1 MDARDTQAFDD
12 CLKEA
17 LTLTREW
24 MPRWLTQLQ
33 TALKDKESSTSQM
46 SEKQG
51 LIQARSALESH
62 RDRIAT
68 DFLASAAEAVE
79 QALPR
84 SGGGPRRA
92 RSVSFDELELMGDD
106 QVQETVELARVQ
118 QVVQMSVDE
127 EQLALT
133 ALLSTAQGYELVN
146 ADANPLRAEIV
157 VAALMKTLKGLPVE
171 PAVRARWLQA
181 GALALGSELRN
192 MYLQLGMLLSQAGIE
207 PAAYAV
213 IQAPESRPVP
223 NPNAKPGSNTGA
235 AHARADADTEHE
247 VLGSDALL
255 TLDHLHQLLV
265 GNLDQS
271 GDAPSDQ
278 GASGSGNA
286 MVRTLASEVVSLM
299 LKRIASDERLLPPVR
314 EMLQEMKP
322 ALLQLARAE
331 PRFFADRQNP
341 ARRMLDA
348 ITERSLAFTSEQDR
362 GYGPF
367 SGQVRNILKAL
378 KTPGPDISERLEQ
391 LLEDLNRSQAEAV
404 APAQVQARG
413 LAVQT
418 LVRVEQRNLL
428 AERVA
433 AEIRSRNDFEK
444 SPGVVRR
451 FLTSAWSQ
459 VIAQARLEVS
469 ETPSI
474 KPADSPAFRYTEL
487 LPDLLWSS
495 QLALASLNRPRLV
508 KIIPTVLRT
517 LREGLDSIE
526 YPREQTE
533 AFFQALMGLHEAAY
547 KTQRNEPPVE
557 DDPPSVQPEM
567 DDEPWMQRTEARN
580 SCLMEDVFLDS
591 PLTSTQP
598 AFLETRPMQR
608 DWADLKVELAGQQ
621 ASNLPVGTWV
631 DIAQDGHAVR
641 WQITWASPH
650 GTLFLFTGA
659 NGRSLS
665 MTKRGLDRL
674 QEQNRLRVVA
684 DHGVVDEALD
694 EVARQAWL
702 NSAKT
707 DGL

>member
-1 MDARDTQAFDD
+1 MESSNTQAFDH

-17 LTLTREW
+17 LAQTREW

-33 TALKDKESSTSQM
+33 TTLKERELGAGHLK
-46 SEKQG
+46 EKQG
-51 LIQARSALESH
+51 LQQARQALETH

-68 DFLASAAEAVE
+68 GFLAAMAESVE
-79 QALPR
+79 PSIARP
-84 SGGGPRRA
+84 GGDARRA

-118 QVVQMSVDE
+118 QVVQMAVDE
-127 EQLALT
+127 EQLTLT
-133 ALLSTAQGYELVN
+133 ALLSTARGFEVIN
-146 ADANPLRAEIV
+146 TDANPLRAELV
-157 VAALMKTLKGLPVE
+157 VTALMKTLKDLQVE
-171 PAVRARWLQA
+171 PAVRARWLQL
-181 GALALGSELRN
+181 GALSLGRELRDL
-192 MYLQLGMLLSQAGIE
+192 YLHLGLMLGQMGIE
-207 PAAYAV
+207 PAGYAV
-213 IQAPESRPVP
+213 IQAPESRPNVGQP
-223 NPNAKPGSNTGA
+223 PGAGPGA
-235 AHARADADTEHE
+235 AAAGPTEPAPARDT
-247 VLGSDALL
+247 LGSEALL

-265 GNLDQS
+265 GNLDQG
-271 GDAPSDQ
+271 GDGLGAPDDA
-278 GASGSGNA
+278 ASSQA

-299 LKRIASDERLLPPVR
+299 LKRIAADERLLPPVR

-322 ALLQLARAE
+322 ALLQLARSE

-367 SGQVRNILKAL
+367 SRQVRSILKAI
-378 KTPGPDISERLEQ
+378 KEPGPDLSERLEG
-391 LLEDLNRSQAEAV
+391 LLEALNRSQAEAV
-404 APAQVQARG
+404 EPAQAQARG

-433 AEIRSRNDFEK
+433 GEIRTRGDFDRT
-444 SPGVVRR
+444 PGVVRR

-469 ETPSI
+469 GAPPLQPGESSASRY
-474 KPADSPAFRYTEL
+474 ADILA
-487 LPDLLWSS
+487 DLMWSS
-495 QLALASLNRPRLV
+495 QLSQASLNRPRLV
-508 KIIPTVLRT
+508 KVIPNVLRT

-526 YPREQTE
+526 YPRERAE

-547 KTQRNEPPVE
+547 KTQRNEPPPVE
-557 DDPPSVQPEM
+557 EGPPSVPPEQE
-567 DDEPWMQRTEARN
+567 DEEPWMPRTEARD
-580 SCLMEDVFLDS
+580 SCLMEDAFPDA
-591 PLTSTQP
+591 PETSTQP
-598 AFLETRPMQR
+598 AFQETRPLQR
-608 DWADLKVELAGQQ
+608 DWADVKAEMAGQHKGV
-621 ASNLPVGTWV
+621 LPVGTWV
-631 DIAQDGHAVR
+631 DILQEGQALR

-650 GTLFLFTGA
+650 GTLFLFTGG

-665 MTKRGLDRL
+665 MTKRGLERL
-674 QEQNRLRVVA
+674 QEQGRLRVVA

-707 DGL
+707 QR

>member
-1 MDARDTQAFDD
+1 MDARDSQAFDT

-17 LTLTREW
+17 LALTREW
-24 MPRWLTQLQ
+24 LPRWLTHLQ
-33 TALKDKESSTSQM
+33 TALRHKESSSSQVG
-46 SEKQG
+46 EKQG
-51 LIQARSALESH
+51 LMHARNDLENH
-62 RDRIAT
+62 RDAIAT
-68 DFLASAAEAVE
+68 GFLASMAEAVE

-84 SGGGPRRA
+84 SGNSPRRP

-133 ALLSTAQGYELVN
+133 ALLSTAQGHELVN
-146 ADANPLRAEIV
+146 AEANPLRAEVI
-157 VAALMKTLKGLPVE
+157 VAALMKTLKGQPVE
-171 PAVRARWLQA
+171 PAVRARWLQV
-181 GALALGSELRN
+181 GALSLGSELRD
-192 MYLQLGMLLSQAGIE
+192 MYLQLAMMLSQSGVE

-213 IQAPESRPVP
+213 IQAPESRPA
-223 NPNAKPGSNTGA
+223 PNANPAPGGGTA
-235 AHARADADTEHE
+235 PARGDGDPGRE

-278 GASGSGNA
+278 GVSGSGNA

-322 ALLQLARAE
+322 ALLQLARTE

-348 ITERSLAFTSEQDR
+348 ITERSLAFTNEQDR

-378 KTPGPDISERLEQ
+378 KTPGPDLSERLEQ

-433 AEIRSRNDFEK
+433 AEIRSRNDFGK
-444 SPGVVRR
+444 APGVVRR

-469 ETPSI
+469 ETRSI

-508 KIIPTVLRT
+508 KIIPKVLRT

-547 KTQRNEPPVE
+547 KTQRAEPPVADE
-557 DDPPSVQPEM
+557 PLSIQPEM
-567 DDEPWMQRTEARN
+567 DDEPWMQRTEARD
-580 SCLMEDVFLDS
+580 SCLMDDVFLDS

-598 AFLETRPMQR
+598 AFLETRPLQR
-608 DWADLKVELAGQQ
+608 DWADLKVELAGQH
-621 ASNLPVGTWV
+621 AANLPVGTWV
-631 DIAQDGHAVR
+631 DISQDGQAVR

-665 MTKRGLDRL
+665 MTKRGLERL

-684 DHGVVDEALD
+684 ENGVVDEALD

-702 NSAKT
+702 NSAKA

>member
-17 LTLTREW
+17 LALTREW
-24 MPRWLTQLQ
+24 MPRWLSQLQ
-33 TALKDKESSTSQM
+33 VGLKDKESSTSQM
-46 SEKQG
+46 GEKQG
-51 LIQARSALESH
+51 LIQARNALETH

-68 DFLASAAEAVE
+68 GFFAAMAEAVE
-79 QALPR
+79 HALPR
-84 SGGGPRRA
+84 SGGGPRRP

-133 ALLSTAQGYELVN
+133 ALLSTAQGHELVN
-146 ADANPLRAEIV
+146 ADANPLRAEVIV
-157 VAALMKTLKGLPVE
+157 SALMKTFKGISVE

-181 GALALGSELRN
+181 GALALGSELRD
-192 MYLQLGMLLSQAGIE
+192 MYLQLSMMLSQLGVE

-213 IQAPESRPVP
+213 IQAPESRPM
-223 NPNAKPGSNTGA
+223 PGSNANAGTA
-235 AHARADADTEHE
+235 AARGGESRSEPEA
-247 VLGSDALL
+247 LGSDALL

-271 GDAPSDQ
+271 GDAPSDL

-299 LKRIASDERLLPPVR
+299 LKRIAADERLLPPVR

-331 PRFFADRQNP
+331 PRFFADRHNP

-367 SGQVRNILKAL
+367 SGQVRKILQAL
-378 KTPGPDISERLEQ
+378 KVPGPDISERLEQ
-391 LLEDLNRSQAEAV
+391 LLDELNRSQAEAV

-508 KIIPTVLRT
+508 KIIPVVLRT

-547 KTQRNEPPVE
+547 KTHRNDPPVA

-567 DDEPWMQRTEARN
+567 DDEPWMQRTEARD
-580 SCLMEDVFLDS
+580 SCLMDDVFLDS

-608 DWADLKVELAGQQ
+608 EWADLKAELAGQQ
-621 ASNLPVGTWV
+621 AVNLPVGTWV
-631 DIAQDGHAVR
+631 DISQDGQAVR

-694 EVARQAWL
+694 DVARQAWL

>member
-1 MDARDTQAFDD
+1 MDARDTQAFDT

-17 LTLTREW
+17 LSLTREW

-33 TALKDKESSTSQM
+33 TAFRDKESSSTQM
-46 SEKQG
+46 GEKQG
-51 LIQARSALESH
+51 LMQARNALENC
-62 RDRIAT
+62 RDAIAT
-68 DFLASAAEAVE
+68 GFLASMAEAVE

-84 SGGGPRRA
+84 AGGGPRRP

-133 ALLSTAQGYELVN
+133 ALLSTAQGHELVN
-146 ADANPLRAEIV
+146 AESNPLRAEVI
-157 VAALMKTLKGLPVE
+157 VAALMKTLKGQPVE
-171 PAVRARWLQA
+171 PAVRARWLQV
-181 GALALGSELRN
+181 GALALGSELRD
-192 MYLQLGMLLSQAGIE
+192 MYLQLAMMLSQSGVE

-213 IQAPESRPVP
+213 IQAPESRPAP
-223 NPNAKPGSNTGA
+223 YANPAPGGGSGA
-235 AHARADADTEHE
+235 ARGDGEAAQE

-322 ALLQLARAE
+322 ALLQLARTE

-378 KTPGPDISERLEQ
+378 KTPGPDISDRLEQ
-391 LLEDLNRSQAEAV
+391 LLQDLNRSQAEAV

-433 AEIRSRNDFEK
+433 AEIRSRNDFPK
-444 SPGVVRR
+444 APGVVRR

-469 ETPSI
+469 EMPSI

-508 KIIPTVLRT
+508 KIIPKVLRT

-547 KTQRNEPPVE
+547 KTQRTEPPVVDE
-557 DDPPSVQPEM
+557 PLSIQPEM
-567 DDEPWMQRTEARN
+567 DDEPWMQRTEARD
-580 SCLMEDVFLDS
+580 SCLMDDVFLDS

-598 AFLETRPMQR
+598 AFLDTRPLQR
-608 DWADLKVELAGQQ
+608 EWSDLKVELAGQQ
-621 ASNLPVGTWV
+621 AANLPVGTWV
-631 DIAQDGHAVR
+631 DISQDGHAVR

-665 MTKRGLDRL
+665 MTKRGLERL

-684 DHGVVDEALD
+684 ENGVVDEALD

-702 NSAKT
+702 NSAKA